1 MIEKPMRIVVLSA
14 GLSSP
19 SSTRMLADQLAAS
32 ARRELEAR
40 GAEVELTAY
49 ELRAYAHDITDAM
62 LTHFPGERLAAVID
76 AVREADA
83 VIAVTP
89 IFNTGP
95 SGLFKS
101 FIDVVP
107 LGVWPGKPVLLGA
120 TAGSARH
127 SLALEYAIRPMFVY
141 LKAALVPTAVVA
153 ASSDFGA
160 AESDGDEASLATR
173 TRRAAQEL
181 AALGCGS
188 HRIGHDDVESPSESD
203 GPADE
208 RPADE
213 ADTPDPAT
221 SSAAGATA
229 ETSGSGG
236 LAPEFSEFVP
246 MGTLLNRS

>member
-1 MIEKPMRIVVLSA
+1 MTDTPMRIVVLSA

-19 SSTRMLADQLAAS
+19 SSTRMLADHLAAS
-32 ARRELEAR
+32 ARAELEAR
-40 GAEVELTAY
+40 GAEVEVTAY
-49 ELRAYAHDITDAM
+49 ELRSYAHEITDAM
-62 LTHFPGERLAAVID
+62 LSHFPGERLAALIA
-76 AVREADA
+76 AVRDADA

-127 SLALEYAIRPMFVY
+127 SLALEYTIRPMFVY

-160 AESDGDEASLATR
+160 AAVGEGDEASLASR

-181 AALGCGS
+181 AALGCGAR
-188 HRIGHDDVESPSESD
+188 RIGHDDVEPPSEAD

-208 RPADE
+208 RPTGADD
-213 ADTPDPAT
+213 AAPAGSADPAPT
-221 SSAAGATA
+221 GGAAG
-229 ETSGSGG
+229 
-236 LAPEFSEFVP
+236 LDPEFSDFVP
-246 MGTLLNRS
+246 LGSLLRRD

>member
-1 MIEKPMRIVVLSA
+1 MTDTPMRIAVLSA

-19 SSTRMLADQLAAS
+19 SSTRMLADHLAAS
-32 ARRELEAR
+32 AREELEAR
-40 GAEVELTAY
+40 GAEVEVAVY
-49 ELRAYAHDITDAM
+49 ELRSYAHEITDAM
-62 LTHFPGERLAAVID
+62 LSHFPGERLAALIT

-120 TAGSARH
+120 TAGTARH
-127 SLALEYAIRPMFVY
+127 SLALEYTIRPMFVY

-160 AESDGDEASLATR
+160 AAIGEGDEVSLASR

-181 AALGCGS
+181 AALGCGTR
-188 HRIGHDDVESPSESD
+188 RIGHDDVEPPSKSD

-208 RPADE
+208 RPTNEDADGAAAPGASAPE
-213 ADTPDPAT
+213 A
-221 SSAAGATA
+221 
-229 ETSGSGG
+229 SGVDAD
-236 LAPEFSEFVP
+236 LDPEFSDFVP
-246 MGTLLNRS
+246 MGSLLRRD